1 MSKTIWLK
9 EETKERLDNIRA
21 KGETFDQV
29 VERLIR
35 VYTTLFSVSE
45 TLGPSHY
52 LKEHPLGGK
61 TAEENSH
68 R

>member
-9 EETKERLDNIRA
+9 DETYNKLEAVREKR
-21 KGETFDQV
+21 ETFDKAI
-29 VERLIR
+29 ERLIR
-35 VYTTLFSVSE
+35 IYTTLFEVSE

-61 TAEENSH
+61 TAEEIPH